1 VELIVEEVD
10 AAKLR
15 VNSNVSTP
23 RRVLPLSDHLQTI
36 VEKSSDVEPT
46 DLEVPTTDQSPNN
59 RRACVDRDWRNIS
72 RGNSYRRRFPEEILT
87 LGGNL
92 TRKGLVGKS
101 YGEDCRENLFRR
113 MLPEKILTPQ
123 RKSYQERTT
132 GTSLIEKTAGN
143 NS

>member
-1 VELIVEEVD
+1 MELIVEEVD

-46 DLEVPTTDQSPNN
+46 DLEVPTTDQSPSN
-59 RRACVDRDWRNIS
+59 RRACLDRDWRNIS

-132 GTSLIEKTAGN
+132 GTSLIEKTAGE
-143 NS
+143 

>member
-1 VELIVEEVD
+1 MELIVEEVD